1 MLNTLRKIFI
11 MTKFYFLIFLLV
23 ISNPI
28 YAYIGP
34 GTSTGLIATV
44 LGIIGSI
51 FLAIFGILYYPIK
64 RFLKN
69 RKKK

>member
-1 MLNTLRKIFI
+1 MIKIFI
-11 MTKFYFLIFLLV
+11 TTILLIV
-23 ISNPI
+23 TTPM

-34 GTSTGLIATV
+34 GTSTGLIATI

>member
-1 MLNTLRKIFI
+1 MINRVFMIFI
-11 MTKFYFLIFLLV
+11 VLIFHA
-23 ISNPI
+23 PI
-28 YAYIGP
+28 FAYIGP
-34 GTSTGLIATV
+34 GMSGGIIATI
-44 LGIIGSI
+44 LGIIASI

>member
-1 MLNTLRKIFI
+1 MDKILI
-11 MTKFYFLIFLLV
+11 LILIFTLT
-23 ISNPI
+23 SPM

-34 GTSTGLIATV
+34 GTSTGLIATI

-51 FLAIFGILYYPIK
+51 LLAIFGILYYPIK

>member
-1 MLNTLRKIFI
+1 VFNI
-11 MTKFYFLIFLLV
+11 
-23 ISNPI
+23 PI

-34 GTSTGLIATV
+34 GMGGGVIATI
-44 LGIIGSI
+44 LGIIGSL

-64 RFLKN
+64 RYIKN

>member
-1 MLNTLRKIFI
+1 MNSI
-11 MTKFYFLIFLLV
+11 YYLIILFFLL
-23 ISNPI
+23 SPI

-34 GTSTGLIATV
+34 GMSGGLIATI

>member
-1 MLNTLRKIFI
+1 MINIFSI
-11 MTKFYFLIFLLV
+11 I
-23 ISNPI
+23 ISFIIINPT

-34 GTSTGLIATV
+34 GMSGGIIATI
-44 LGIIGSI
+44 LGIIASI
-51 FLAIFGILYYPIK
+51 LIAIFGILYYPIK

>member
-1 MLNTLRKIFI
+1 MNKSLFLLSI
-11 MTKFYFLIFLLV
+11 LIFLLT
-23 ISNPI
+23 PI

-34 GTSTGLIATV
+34 GASTGLIATI

-51 FLAIFGILYYPIK
+51 LLAIFGILYYPIK

>member
-1 MLNTLRKIFI
+1 MNKIHIIIIVFI
-11 MTKFYFLIFLLV
+11 LI
-23 ISNPI
+23 SPI
-28 YAYIGP
+28 HAYIGP
-34 GTSTGLIATV
+34 GTSAGLIATI

>member
-1 MLNTLRKIFI
+1 MSH
-11 MTKFYFLIFLLV
+11 LIIIIIL
-23 ISNPI
+23 INPLF
-28 YAYIGP
+28 AYIGP
-34 GTSTGLIATV
+34 GTSTGLIATI

>member
-1 MLNTLRKIFI
+1 MIKFFILFIITPFIIF
-11 MTKFYFLIFLLV
+11 
-23 ISNPI
+23 NPT

-34 GTSTGLIATV
+34 GASGGLIATI

-51 FLAIFGILYYPIK
+51 LLAIFGILYYPIK

>member
-1 MLNTLRKIFI
+1 MMNKVLTV
-11 MTKFYFLIFLLV
+11 FLILNNTIF
-23 ISNPI
+23 
-28 YAYIGP
+28 AYIGP
-34 GTSTGLIATV
+34 GTSTGLIATI

>member
-1 MLNTLRKIFI
+1 MNRALSLI
-11 MTKFYFLIFLLV
+11 FLIFLFT
-23 ISNPI
+23 PI

-34 GTSTGLIATV
+34 GASGGLIATI

-51 FLAIFGILYYPIK
+51 LLAIFGIIYYPIK

-69 RKKK
+69 RKKKVN

>member
-1 MLNTLRKIFI
+1 MNKIFI
-11 MTKFYFLIFLLV
+11 IIIFLV
-23 ISNPI
+23 FNIPI

-34 GTSTGLIATV
+34 GMGGGVIATI
-44 LGIIGSI
+44 LGIIGSL

-64 RFLKN
+64 RYIKN

>member
-1 MLNTLRKIFI
+1 MNKL
-11 MTKFYFLIFLLV
+11 YLLV
-23 ISNPI
+23 ILSFLLSPI
-28 YAYIGP
+28 HAYIGP
-34 GTSTGLIATV
+34 GTSTGLIATI
-44 LGIIGSI
+44 LGIIGSL

>member
-1 MLNTLRKIFI
+1 MINVF
-11 MTKFYFLIFLLV
+11 IFLF
-23 ISNPI
+23 IIMSPM

-34 GTSTGLIATV
+34 GMSGGLIATI

-64 RFLKN
+64 RFIKN

>member
-1 MLNTLRKIFI
+1 MNNFHII
-11 MTKFYFLIFLLV
+11 IVILLFFDFAF
-23 ISNPI
+23 
-28 YAYIGP
+28 AYIGP
-34 GTSTGLIATV
+34 GASGGLIATII
-44 LGIIGSI
+44 GIIGSI